1 MERWLITAQSLN
13 DISYTTMNRLPV
25 TIDTI
30 VPQYQA
36 ITDQVDRVYIE
47 WFEINKRRLTRN
59 TLYGNTILMQ
69 LEQGQEWHHGD
80 ALYHNGEL
88 QAIVTVK
95 PTLAIRFNPSDLVQL
110 ADFGYF
116 VGNRHLPIFQVDQLQ
131 SLRLPYDG
139 RLYEQ
144 IAAKYGA
151 SVQLEEAILLSENRI
166 RQQLKNSRKHEN

>member
-1 MERWLITAQSLN
+1 
-13 DISYTTMNRLPV
+13 MNRLPV
-25 TIDTI
+25 PIDSVVFQPTH
-30 VPQYQA
+30 V
-36 ITDQVDRVYIE
+36 TDLMDQVCIE
-47 WFEINKRRLTRN
+47 WFEIHKRRLTRS
-59 TLYGNTILMQ
+59 TSSGKTILME

-95 PTLAIRFNPSDLVQL
+95 PTLVIRFNPSDFVQL

-116 VGNRHLPIFQVDQLQ
+116 VGNRHLPIFQVDQVQ

-166 RQQLKNSRKHEN
+166 HQQLKNRRNNEN

>member
-1 MERWLITAQSLN
+1 
-13 DISYTTMNRLPV
+13 MNRLAV

-30 VPQYQA
+30 VPQSQA
-36 ITDQVDRVYIE
+36 SIDQVDRVHIE

-59 TLYGNTILMQ
+59 TLSGNTILME
-69 LEQGQEWHHGD
+69 LERGQEWHHGD

-95 PTLAIRFNPSDLVQL
+95 PTLAIRFNPSDFFQL

-116 VGNRHLPIFQVDQLQ
+116 VGNRHLPIFQVDQLE

-166 RQQLKNSRKHEN
+166 HQQLKNRRNNEN